1 MLCLGDL
8 GGAMGL
14 WLGASILAA
23 VQLLDYCAAAC
34 HTRCCSDTHS
44 CKAGQVDST
53 DKVIAWDPSDEEKT
67 EKIAAVWTTPATIDV
82 GKSSTTLVTEWVSP
96 DELQE

>member
-53 DKVIAWDPSDEEKT
+53 DKVIAWDSPDEEQI
-67 EKIAAVWTTPATIDV
+67 EKIAAVWATPATIDV
-82 GKSSTTLVTEWVSP
+82 GKSSNTLASEWVVP
-96 DELQE
+96 KELQE

>member
-34 HTRCCSDTHS
+34 HTRCCSGTHS
-44 CKAGQVDST
+44 CKTGQVDST
-53 DKVIAWDPSDEEKT
+53 DKVVAWDSSDEKKT
-67 EKIAAVWTTPATIDV
+67 EKIAAVWTTPVTIDV
-82 GKSSTTLVTEWVSP
+82 EKSSTTLVNK
-96 DELQE
+96 